1 MNCIYLS
8 KDGKC
13 KGAYHG
19 FGCIKD
25 KCKSAQDAPCEFNE
39 RGFYCRRFR
48 KFECIGPGN
57 CGTLEEYMSFVKERS
72 RRAHTSK

>member
-1 MNCIYLS
+1 VDCIYLS

-19 FGCIKD
+19 FGCIRE
-25 KCKSAQDAPCEFNE
+25 KCRSTREPCKFNE
-39 RGFYCRRFR
+39 REFYCKKFR

-57 CGTLEEYMSFVKERS
+57 CGSLEDYMNFVNER
-72 RRAHTSK
+72 RKRAQTSK

>member
-1 MNCIYLS
+1 MDCIYLS

-19 FGCIKD
+19 FGCIKE
-25 KCKSAQDAPCEFNE
+25 KCRSNREPCQFNE
-39 RGFYCRRFR
+39 KGFYCRKFR

-57 CGTLEEYMSFVKERS
+57 CGSLEDYMNFVNERKK
-72 RRAHTSK
+72 RAQTSK

>member
-1 MNCIYLS
+1 LDCIYLT

-19 FGCIKD
+19 FGCIKE
-25 KCKSAQDAPCEFNE
+25 KCRSGREPCEFNE
-39 RGFYCRRFR
+39 KGFYCRKFR

-57 CGTLEEYMSFVKERS
+57 CGTLEDYMSFINERKKC
-72 RRAHTSK
+72 AQTSK